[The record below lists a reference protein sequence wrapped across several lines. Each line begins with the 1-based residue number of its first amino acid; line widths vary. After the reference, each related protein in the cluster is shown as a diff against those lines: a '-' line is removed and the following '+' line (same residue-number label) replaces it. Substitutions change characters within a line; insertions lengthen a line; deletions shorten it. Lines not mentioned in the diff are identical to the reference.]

1 MNFAKFSRRSLTV
14 RGGYGIEATH
24 KIQGIPLRPHARVG
38 YGRELHTDPVH
49 VSAGMNAMPG
59 TSFSLDGL
67 KLSADTAVLGV
78 GAVAGVHENMQSR
91 NSRIGTRRQTTQQ
104 KPPAQAHLAGMTL
117 LSSRRPLLWVEYP
130 GQGREADSPHDSPA

>member
-1 MNFAKFSRRSLTV
+1 MPASPAMNFAKFSRRSLTV
-14 RGGYGIEATH
+14 RCGYGIEATH

-38 YGRELHTDPVH
+38 YGRELHTDPVR

-78 GAVAGVHENMQSR
+78 GAVAGVHEHAVSKLQDR
-91 NSRIGTRRQTTQQ
+91 NPSPDDAAEAPGPSPPCRNDLIVQQ
-104 KPPAQAHLAGMTL
+104 KAVAVG
-117 LSSRRPLLWVEYP
+117 
-130 GQGREADSPHDSPA
+130 